1 MIDKNRIA
9 KNTAVLYLGM
19 VVAALLSLISV
30 RFILENLGVEDYGVY
45 LALAG
50 VVGFLNI
57 LNSIMSSGTQRF
69 LSFEH
74 GKGEGDSVNVHFN
87 AAMTLHVVTALL
99 IILSGLALKDYVVH
113 QLMNLPVDRLETAT
127 FIYDLVLIK
136 IAVSVLGVPYSAVLN
151 AREDFR
157 SVTLIS
163 ILQSAMMFFGA
174 WSLYIVSYDKL
185 AYYTIITTF
194 VMIAVFV
201 LQLAYVRS
209 NYPESAIVLRHLFN
223 HRVVRSQVSFSAWNL
238 FGALASIVQNQGMV
252 LLINIFFGPAVNA
265 VFGIAQQVSRS
276 LTSFSSTLMRAIRP
290 QLIQAEGRSDR
301 RGMLNLVNWSG
312 RVSFYVLLFLV
323 APLLLN
329 MELIFRL
336 WLGNIPEGLTLFTA
350 LVIVGALINQFSV
363 GIMSG
368 VQAVGKIATYQA
380 VVGLF
385 LVMPL
390 PLGYIAF
397 SLGYPAGA
405 VLIIAI
411 IIALLAIP
419 LRVWFAHRIFA
430 LDPQSWYKETVLMA
444 LIGVAP
450 ALTASWAIL
459 HLIGDYSYLH
469 LLGIIAPIILI
480 PMNIYVA
487 GLTQSEKV
495 ALGAMLRRALAIYR
509 TGDWKSRRSS

>member
-1 MIDKNRIA
+1 MIDKNKIA
-9 KNTAVLYLGM
+9 KNTAILYVGM

-74 GKGEGDSVNVHFN
+74 GKGEENGVNVHFN
-87 AAMTLHVVTALL
+87 AAITLHVVTVFL
-99 IILSGLALKDYVVH
+99 IILLGLALKEYVVY
-113 QLMNLPVDRLETAT
+113 QLMNIPADRLETAI
-127 FIYDLVLIK
+127 FIYELALIK
-136 IAVSVLGVPYSAVLN
+136 IAVSVLGVPYAAVLN

-157 SVTLIS
+157 SVALFS
-163 ILQSAMMFFGA
+163 ILQSTMMFVGA
-174 WSLYIVSYDKL
+174 LSLYIVSYDKL
-185 AYYTIITTF
+185 IYYTIITTF
-194 VMIAVFV
+194 VSIAAFL

-209 NYPESAIVLRHLFN
+209 NFPEAKIVPRHLFN
-223 HRVVRSQVSFSAWNL
+223 HLVVRSQVSFSAWNL
-238 FGALASIVQNQGMV
+238 FGAIASIVQNQGMV
-252 LLINIFFGPAVNA
+252 LLINIFFGPSVNA

-290 QLIQAEGRSDR
+290 QLIKAEGRSDR
-301 RGMLNLVNWSG
+301 SGMLNLVNWSG

-329 MELIFRL
+329 MEPIFRL
-336 WLGNIPEGLTLFTA
+336 WLGNIPEGLTLFTS
-350 LVIVGALINQFSV
+350 LVIVAALINQFSV

-385 LVMPL
+385 LVIPL

-397 SLGYPAGA
+397 SHAYPAEA
-405 VLIIAI
+405 ILIIAI
-411 IIALLAIP
+411 AIALLAIP

-430 LDPQSWYKETVLMA
+430 LDPKSWYSETVLMA
-444 LIGVAP
+444 LISVAP
-450 ALTASWAIL
+450 SLSASWAIL
-459 HLIGDYSYLH
+459 YFVQDYIYLH
-469 LLGIIAPIILI
+469 LFGIIVPMILI
-480 PMNIYVA
+480 PVNIYFA
-487 GLTQSEKV
+487 GLTQSEKMAIGV
-495 ALGAMLRRALAIYR
+495 FLRRILASYR
-509 TGDWKSRRSS
+509 TGDGK